1 MLTKAEKNK
10 QYQERNPEKFR
21 ESLKRYWKK
30 PHICEC
36 GSIIT
41 KGAKSNHLKSQKH
54 RKNMEVLKNFGN
66 KVKVIV
72 SR

>member
-30 PHICEC
+30 PHVCEC

-41 KGAKSNHLKSQKH
+41 KGSKSIHVKSPKH
-54 RKNMEVLKNFGN
+54 RKNMEILKHLGGKG
-66 KVKVIV
+66 KVVA